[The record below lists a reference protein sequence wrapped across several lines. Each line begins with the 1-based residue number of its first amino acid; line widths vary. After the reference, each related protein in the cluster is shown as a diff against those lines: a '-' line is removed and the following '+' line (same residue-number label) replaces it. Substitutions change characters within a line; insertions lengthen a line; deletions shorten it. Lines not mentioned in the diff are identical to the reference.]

1 MRRTSLSKQP
11 ITGEEVVFE
20 EHDGLLMVEAEH
32 FFRQSADDVR
42 AFYITTA
49 DSKQSVMP
57 DGDPPHTDQSSGGA
71 YVESLP
77 DTRRTH
83 DDKLIAG
90 ENFSNQPGK
99 MAVLDY
105 KVKINTPGRYYIWV
119 RAFSTGGEDN
129 GLHVGLDGQWPD
141 SGQRLQWCKGK
152 HQWFWESKQRT
163 KKVHCGEPHKIFLD
177 IEKAG
182 EHVIS
187 FSMREDGFEFDAWLM
202 TTDKGFERPAG
213 GGPTP

>member
-1 MRRTSLSKQP
+1 MFQRIMRYCLSAATCLVFFSSSVAFAQQPAKVSIAITQDDAANALSKKP

-20 EHDGLLMVEAEH
+20 EQGGFLIVEAEH

-49 DSKQSVMP
+49 ESKESTMP
-57 DGDPPHTDQSSGGA
+57 DGDPRHTDDSRGGA
-71 YVESLP
+71 YLESLP

-105 KVKINTPGRYYIWV
+105 KVKINTPGRYYIWA

-141 SGQRLQWCKGK
+141 SGQRLAVV
-152 HQWFWESKQRT
+152 QRQAP
-163 KKVHCGEPHKIFLD
+163 VVLGE
-177 IEKAG
+177 
-182 EHVIS
+182 
-187 FSMREDGFEFDAWLM
+187 
-202 TTDKGFERPAG
+202 
-213 GGPTP
+213 